1 MQKKLLYSRNK
12 KNDYSGGI
20 CLNMILKNESKNI
33 PRLFDNLKNFINYFI
48 ICDTGSTDNTID
60 VIKNEADK
68 LNIDGEIY
76 SEPFK
81 NFGYNRTYS
90 YNLTKETNA
99 NFKYVL
105 FLDADM
111 TLVNHDKINIANL
124 DKDIYHLQQKNSCI
138 EYFNLRMV
146 KKGTN
151 IVVKCPTHEY
161 YDIIGN
167 YSVEYYKEF
176 WINDIGDGGCKEDK
190 FERDIRLLTKGIEEE
205 PNNMRYY
212 FYLAQSYKDVGKLD
226 LSIENYKKR
235 IDFGG
240 WVEEVWFSYFMV
252 SKCYLEKKDEANS
265 IYYCLKGYEYYPK
278 RSECIHM
285 LAKYFCDIKKY
296 NLCKIFLD
304 LGEKIELPDDKLF
317 VSRKVYEYE
326 FIFVRSIMSYYIND
340 HRGGLESCNKL
351 LLKHNISDS
360 IKGLTNSN
368 LFFYLDKLKINFEK
382 IKINYPK
389 NVDSNSWNCMN
400 PSILKINDNNYL
412 LNLRIVNYKIINNC
426 YYHKKDNSN
435 FSQNNPVTTRNIILN
450 LNNNLEVVNESEIYF
465 DDKKYSHIPTNIV
478 GYEDMRIFNHNNE
491 LYFLSTCRNFTSTNK
506 IVFGNIDKQN
516 TSAKLKV
523 LYGIDDNNCQKNW
536 VPIIND
542 DIVESSTSV
551 DRNTNVIHIVYSYNP
566 FIILN
571 FDLEEFNKNDNL
583 NQNVTIYKKY
593 NISEKLDLR
602 GSTQFIRFKMNNVE
616 IDNKKIDI
624 DGYISIV
631 HEVIFMDRR
640 IYLHRFMIL
649 DKIYKPLYLS
659 YPFYLFDKEIQY
671 TCGMCTNNNVFIV
684 SSGFKD
690 EEAYLVKI
698 PFTYLNKNIFSLSTY
713 I

>member
-1 MQKKLLYSRNK
+1 MEQKILFTRKLN
-12 KNDYSGGI
+12 NDYNEGI

-48 ICDTGSTDNTID
+48 ICDTGSTDDTIE

-90 YNLTKETNA
+90 YNLTKESTA

-111 TLVNHDKINIANL
+111 TLINHDKINIKNL
-124 DKDIYHLQQKNSCI
+124 NNDIIYLQQKNSAI

-146 KKGTN
+146 KKNTN

-167 YSVEYYKEF
+167 YTSIYYKEF

-190 FERDIRLLTKGIEEE
+190 FERDIKLLTKGIEEE
-205 PNNMRYY
+205 PNNERYY

-235 IDFGG
+235 INFGG
-240 WVEEVWFSYFMV
+240 WVEEVWFSYFMI
-252 SKCYLEKKDEANS
+252 SRCYLDKKDEANS

-278 RSECIHM
+278 RSECLHM

-317 VSRKVYEYE
+317 VSGRVYDYE
-326 FIFVRSIMSYYIND
+326 FIFVRSIISYYMNEYKE
-340 HRGGLESCNKL
+340 GLVSCNKL
-351 LLKHNISDS
+351 LLKYNIDNT
-360 IKGLTNSN
+360 IKGLTISN

-400 PSILKINDNNYL
+400 PSILKIDDDNL
-412 LNLRIVNYKIINNC
+412 ILNLRVVNYKIVNNC
-426 YYHKKDNSN
+426 YYHKKDNTC
-435 FSQNNPVTTRNIILN
+435 FNNDYPVTTKNILLN
-450 LNNNLEVVNESEIYF
+450 LNNDLEVVNSNEIIF
-465 DDKKYSHIPTNIV
+465 NDKEYLHIPTNII

-491 LYFLSTCRNFTSTNK
+491 LYFLSTCRNYTSNNK
-506 IVFGNIDKQN
+506 IVFGQIDKQN
-516 TSAKLKV
+516 TVSKIKV
-523 LYGIDDNNCQKNW
+523 LYGIDDNLCQKNW
-536 VPIIND
+536 VPIINND
-542 DIVESSTSV
+542 AFGVSTQV
-551 DRNTNVIHIVYSYNP
+551 DKNTNILHIVYSYSP
-566 FIILN
+566 FVVLN
-571 FDLEEFNKNDNL
+571 FDLEEFNKNNIL

-602 GSTQFIRFKMNNVE
+602 GSTQFIRFNMKNIE
-616 IDNKKIDI
+616 INKEKIDI
-624 DGYISIV
+624 DGYIGIV

-640 IYLHRFMIL
+640 IYLHRFLIL
-649 DKIYKPLYLS
+649 DIFYKPLYLS
-659 YPFYLFDKEIQY
+659 YPFYLFDREIQY
-671 TCGMCTNNNVFIV
+671 TCGLCIHNNFFIV

-698 PFTYLNKNIFSLSTY
+698 QFNYLNGNIFNLNTY
-713 I
+713 F

>member
-1 MQKKLLYSRNK
+1 MEKKLLYSRKLNN
-12 KNDYSGGI
+12 NDYSGGI

-48 ICDTGSTDNTID
+48 ICDTGSTDNTLE
-60 VIKNEADK
+60 VIKNEANK

-81 NFGYNRTYS
+81 DFGYNRTYS
-90 YNLTKETNA
+90 YNLTKESNA

-111 TLVNHDKINIANL
+111 TLINHDKINIANL
-124 DKDIYHLQQKNSCI
+124 DYDIYHLQQKNSCI

-167 YSVEYYKEF
+167 YSVEYYKGF

-205 PNNMRYY
+205 PTNVRYY
-212 FYLAQSYKDVGKLD
+212 FYLAQSKDVGKLD

-240 WVEEVWFSYFMV
+240 WVEEVWFSYFMI

-326 FIFVRSIMSYYIND
+326 FIFVRSIMSFYISD
-340 HRGGLESCNKL
+340 YKGGLVSCNNL
-351 LLKHNISDS
+351 LLKYNLDDS
-360 IKGLTNSN
+360 VKHLTNSN

-382 IKINYPK
+382 IKLDFPK
-389 NVDSNSWNCMN
+389 NVDSYTWNCMN
-400 PSILKINDNNYL
+400 PSILKISDDKL
-412 LNLRIVNYKIINNC
+412 VLNLRVVNYKIDNSC
-426 YYHKKDNSN
+426 YYHKKDNSHFN
-435 FSQNNPVTTRNIILN
+435 EKHPVTTRNILLN
-450 LNNNLEVVNESEIYF
+450 LNNNLEVVNNNEIIF
-465 DDKKYSHIPTNIV
+465 NDKEYKHIPTHII
-478 GYEDMRIFNHNNE
+478 GYEDVRLFNHQNE
-491 LYFLSTCRNFTSTNK
+491 LYFLSTCRNYTSNNK
-506 IVFGNIDKQN
+506 IVFGKIDTNN
-516 TSAKLKV
+516 TVSKLKV
-523 LYGIDDNNCQKNW
+523 LYGIDDDSCQKNW
-536 VPIIND
+536 VPIINND
-542 DIVESSTSV
+542 TSRTSMLV
-551 DRNTNVIHIVYSYNP
+551 DENTNILHIVYSYNP

-571 FDLEEFNKNDNL
+571 FDLEEFNKNNNL

-602 GSTQFIRFKMNNVE
+602 GSTQFIRFNIKNIELNNE
-616 IDNKKIDI
+616 KIDI

-631 HEVIFMDRR
+631 HEVMFMDRR
-640 IYLHRFMIL
+640 IYLHRFIIL
-649 DKIYKPLYLS
+649 DIFYKPLYLS
-659 YPFYLFDKEIQY
+659 YPFYLFDREIQY
-671 TCGMCTNNNVFIV
+671 TCGMCIHNSVFIV

-698 PFTYLNKNIFSLSTY
+698 PFAYLSNNIFSLSTY